1 MMCVVIIII
10 YTAMYACLID
20 GKIRVFKS
28 GIILSK
34 KNPIIPDMRGHKPF
48 HAFKGPAWEYCPIP
62 SSKKNN
68 GIPAKIRQSIKGIK
82 KAPKIKENTERI
94 L

>member
-1 MMCVVIIII
+1 
-10 YTAMYACLID
+10 
-20 GKIRVFKS
+20 
-28 GIILSK
+28 
-34 KNPIIPDMRGHKPF
+34 MRGHKPF